1 MTVCNYYDCGWCYAP
16 DNVSTSAQPSG
27 ACVVPSNCLYLKSQM
42 TINLHDYVDK
52 EVIVTYRSGSTSVGS
67 ISYSKDDIYCQ
78 YRYKFGQRWY
88 DRNGRFVIDQQNS
101 YDIVSIV
108 TVEEN
113 DKNFEN
119 AKQIVDNTM
128 AEDNTKRASGR
139 TLGLALQAIGK
150 AVENPGTEVEFID
163 HYAQKYSQLSFCKK
177 RIEILSE
184 KLGLDISVDIRSN
197 KLDDRFRP
205 EPYSIFVKSNWIPPY
220 AKRTPAEESWKN
232 YFGEY
237 PNETDTTWK
246 YFNIGF
252 SRASK

>member
-1 MTVCNYYDCGWCYAP
+1 MNPCKYFDDGWCYAP
-16 DNVSTSAQPSG
+16 DDVETGAHQG
-27 ACVVPSNCLYLKSQM
+27 ACCASFCSYYIKKQQM
-42 TINLHDYVDK
+42 TINLHDYVNK
-52 EVIVTYRSGSTSVGS
+52 KVIVTYRNGVEVVCKVYYN
-67 ISYSKDDIYCQ
+67 INYSDYP
-78 YRYKFGQRWY
+78 YRIFDRWY
-88 DRNGRFVIDQQNS
+88 TRDGRVLIDQE
-101 YDIVSIV
+101 YPLDIVNII

-119 AKQIVDNTM
+119 SKQIVDNTM
-128 AEDNTKRASGR
+128 TEDNTKRASGR

-177 RIEILSE
+177 RIEILAE

-205 EPYSIFVKSNWIPPY
+205 EPYSIFVKSNWVPPY